1 MSVLFKR
8 AILEGIARGEVTLAF
23 RRWKRPTVKAGTRLR
38 TALGEVRIGRVEAF
52 DEASLDDESA
62 RRAGFTSLSE
72 LKGSLHGGAERLL
85 FRIELNG
92 IEADRR
98 VALRTASKISAHE
111 RQAIQDRFRRWDRAA
126 RHEGYHLHVL
136 SLIAE
141 NPATA
146 AAELAAKLDMEKL
159 SFKRDVRKLKELGLT
174 ESLDVGYRLSPRG
187 HSFLNENET
196 S

>member
-1 MSVLFKR
+1 MQFKR
-8 AILEGIARGEVTLAF
+8 ATLEGIARGDITLAF

-52 DEASLDDESA
+52 DEASLDDECA

-72 LKGSLHGGAERLL
+72 LKGSLRGSAERLL

-92 IEADRR
+92 IGADRR

-111 RQAIQDRFRRWDRAA
+111 RQTIQGRFQRWDRAA

-146 AAELAAKLDMEKL
+146 AAELAAKLNMEKL